1 MLGFTAEEMVEVAV
15 ERKNNAEN
23 AKKKVGFLLTLHS
36 YFLLL
41 NARDPLL
48 FIELKKGHLV
58 FIRDQFWLLIQ
69 SRRISIVGLKS
80 SSRAVKIWLLKAD
93 RVSLYG
99 VT

>member
-1 MLGFTAEEMVEVAV
+1 MVEVAV